1 MRPVSPD
8 PLYHSPLTL
17 SVLTWI
23 TQPDRQSKVGP
34 LVAILL
40 EVVQIMSISLD
51 CSLLSSSLPFT
62 RGSDQCWY
70 LDIGLLS
77 TVSRGLRRL
86 WPREWSVL
94 RTFQGSKTKTGKK
107 TGRPKS
113 AATSGA
119 KLKGEQR
126 SRSANASRTG
136 IISSDLRP
144 QLHCDPLPKTRNSLA
159 GDVLRHLN
167 GSSLNTKRD
176 RIEKSPKSYG
186 QIAPLLS

>member
-94 RTFQGSKTKTGKK
+94 RTFQGLKTKTGKK
-107 TGRPKS
+107 TEADQSQRGQIEGR
-113 AATSGA
+113 
-119 KLKGEQR
+119 QR
-126 SRSANASRTG
+126 SSSANASRAG
-136 IISSDLRP
+136 IVSSDLRP
-144 QLHCDPLPKTRNSLA
+144 KLRCDPLPKTRISLA

-167 GSSLNTKRD
+167 GSSINTKRD